1 VRLQQGSL
9 VIAIFEF
16 VLLIFSL
23 SVHECSHAW
32 MASRLG
38 DQTARL
44 QGRITLNPMYHID
57 PIGTLLIPAVIIFGP
72 LIGFSL
78 FSGALI
84 GWAKPTPVISR
95 NFRKIRRDT
104 NLVTLAGPASN
115 LLLAMAALIVLL
127 VVVHGVVGGR
137 EIVMFTLHGQL
148 LPGVNPSIQAVALLG
163 VAAIEINLAL
173 LVFNLLPIPPLDGSN
188 LLRNV
193 LPYSAVQVYDRI
205 PLWVSWMLMI
215 FVGGYIMQLA
225 LAPAFSMVLFVLTRG

>member
-1 VRLQQGSL
+1 MQQGTL

-57 PIGTLLIPAVIIFGP
+57 PIGTLLIPAIIIFGP

-78 FSGALI
+78 FSGVLI
-84 GWAKPTPVISR
+84 GWAKPTPVIGR
-95 NFRKIRRDT
+95 NFRKIRRDE
-104 NLVTLAGPASN
+104 NLVTLAGPFSN
-115 LLLAMAALIVLL
+115 LFLAVVALVVLL
-127 VVVHGVVGGR
+127 VVIHGAAGGR
-137 EIVMFTLHGQL
+137 EIVMFTLRSQL
-148 LPGVNPSIQAVALLG
+148 LPGINPSLQAVVLLG

-188 LLRNV
+188 LIRNI
-193 LPYSAVQVYDRI
+193 LPYKGVQAYDRI

-215 FVGGYIMQLA
+215 FVGGYIMRLVLMPLFSIVFVVLA
-225 LAPAFSMVLFVLTRG
+225 RG